1 MFNKVIA
8 LNLYHNF
15 MNINFQTLLNLEV
28 QQCAY
33 SYEWRTNNLTLF
45 SLQIVDKILKIN
57 IH

>member
-8 LNLYHNF
+8 LNLYHNL

-28 QQCAY
+28 QQCTYA
-33 SYEWRTNNLTLF
+33 YEWRTNNLPLF

>member
-8 LNLYHNF
+8 LNLYHNL

-28 QQCAY
+28 QQCTY
-33 SYEWRTNNLTLF
+33 PYEWRTNNLPLF